1 MFKIYVRSPGD
12 QEDPATDKEHLNQS
26 SGGSWRGEGGVKKG
40 ETPGLDGCLSCKI
53 RISQGTP

>member
-40 ETPGLDGCLSCKI
+40 ETPGLDGAA
-53 RISQGTP
+53 